1 MVLLFLDL
9 KKFAVPVES
18 LDLKPFPYVVWFI
31 DLFALWIY
39 FSEIC
44 FPWFCFP
51 CLLGDANILAAW
63 FLSLFLLGP
72 WRIPEALSL
81 LSCNVFLLESS
92 TYPPGLENIWYLPDD
107 WSLTQYPERPL
118 SIMIASPRAWE
129 EFCLSPLKTMSPGH
143 LGTSVRSASAFSS
156 RMILGSWDGA
166 PHGIRLPAELGVC
179 FSSPSIPP
187 PCLCALPLTLTLS
200 HK

>member
-129 EFCLSPLKTMSPGH
+129 EFCLSPFKDYEPWAPGWLSQVSICLQLTH
-143 LGTSVRSASAFSS
+143 DPGVLGWSS
-156 RMILGSWDGA
+156 SWHQAPCWAGS
-166 PHGIRLPAELGVC
+166 LLLLS
-179 FSSPSIPP
+179 FYPS
-187 PCLCALPLTLTLS
+187 LLLVLSLTR
-200 HK
+200 K